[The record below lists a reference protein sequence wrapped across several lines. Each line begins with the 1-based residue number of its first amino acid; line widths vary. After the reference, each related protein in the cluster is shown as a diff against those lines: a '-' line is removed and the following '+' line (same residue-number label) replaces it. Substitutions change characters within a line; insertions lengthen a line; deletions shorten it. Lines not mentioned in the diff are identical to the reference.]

1 MKENFSYKL
10 RDIKSVKNEL
20 EKQIIRGIIEYARN
34 GTLPNNNP
42 NTYLKAYSII
52 QYLADLGD
60 SESNAIFN
68 YHNSIIQNFIEDS
81 YKILSKESS
90 EQLLDSFI
98 KQTEKINFVIYW
110 MNKIFTY
117 LDRFYTTAKSK
128 GSLSQNA
135 LRLYRD
141 YLFNLL
147 QYDIYIEVN
156 KLIKQDRNGNTES
169 RYTIKIILK
178 ILNDIDLICP
188 KIIKENNKISWIPD
202 NRSKEKYNY
211 CTDYGDRWYED
222 SFRDETIKYARDKG
236 KIDIHSMSAP
246 KYILSQLKY
255 LNEEKIRQKEYI
267 NSRYHSKIN
276 EINYKYLIGENAEEI
291 SKMDTGISFM
301 FNAKKYEE
309 LKNTYQ
315 LFKLYPPSL
324 KVIISSFQ
332 LYIIKRGEEIS
343 QNKEITK
350 DPKKFI
356 PQLISF
362 KKEMDN
368 LVLECFENH
377 PQFQDNENMAFSLFT
392 TKDIYFIQLSN
403 YIDFCMRKGFKGKT
417 QEEIE
422 NTLNNIIDLYKCLN
436 EKLAFKLEA
445 NKKMSDRLIKN
456 LSISINAEK
465 YFISKLC
472 QESGVIYVNNMTEM
486 INDLERNKKE
496 KDEYKLS
503 ESKGAPNGIKFNIQV
518 ISPSPWVINKKL
530 MEKIEMP
537 KFLSTSLKDFEQFY
551 LKRHYGQKLI
561 WCLGLS
567 KLDIQYLYLKNK
579 NISISTLPQF
589 LILLQL
595 EKYGTLTIK
604 QIAENLGCQIS
615 TIISDI
621 NGLVFNPSYNPQG
634 KAEKG
639 VIVGTFN
646 SQKIDFKET
655 DKISI
660 NKFFIVSSLKFST
673 IPLALKQSS
682 EEIRKNELEEA
693 KIHQLYR
700 DDILESTIT
709 RIMKS
714 RIGEIITHDWII
726 NKVLEEIDL
735 FTAKKQEIRDSIEK
749 LIKKNIIIKR
759 LDKDEIC
766 YEFIY

>member
-1 MKENFSYKL
+1 
-10 RDIKSVKNEL
+10 
-20 EKQIIRGIIEYARN
+20 
-34 GTLPNNNP
+34 
-42 NTYLKAYSII
+42 
-52 QYLADLGD
+52 
-60 SESNAIFN
+60 
-68 YHNSIIQNFIEDS
+68 
-81 YKILSKESS
+81 
-90 EQLLDSFI
+90 
-98 KQTEKINFVIYW
+98 
-110 MNKIFTY
+110 
-117 LDRFYTTAKSK
+117 
-128 GSLSQNA
+128 
-135 LRLYRD
+135 
-141 YLFNLL
+141 
-147 QYDIYIEVN
+147 
-156 KLIKQDRNGNTES
+156 
-169 RYTIKIILK
+169 
-178 ILNDIDLICP
+178 
-188 KIIKENNKISWIPD
+188 
-202 NRSKEKYNY
+202 
-211 CTDYGDRWYED
+211 
-222 SFRDETIKYARDKG
+222 
-236 KIDIHSMSAP
+236 
-246 KYILSQLKY
+246 
-255 LNEEKIRQKEYI
+255 
-267 NSRYHSKIN
+267 
-276 EINYKYLIGENAEEI
+276 
-291 SKMDTGISFM
+291 
-301 FNAKKYEE
+301 
-309 LKNTYQ
+309 
-315 LFKLYPPSL
+315 
-324 KVIISSFQ
+324 
-332 LYIIKRGEEIS
+332 
-343 QNKEITK
+343 
-350 DPKKFI
+350 
-356 PQLISF
+356 
-362 KKEMDN
+362 
-368 LVLECFENH
+368 
-377 PQFQDNENMAFSLFT
+377 
-392 TKDIYFIQLSN
+392 
-403 YIDFCMRKGFKGKT
+403 
-417 QEEIE
+417 
-422 NTLNNIIDLYKCLN
+422 
-436 EKLAFKLEA
+436 
-445 NKKMSDRLIKN
+445 MSDRLIKN

-530 MEKIEMP
+530 MKKIEMP

-621 NGLVFNPSYNPQG
+621 NGLVFNPSYNPQR

-646 SQKIDFKET
+646 SQKKYFKET

-693 KIHQLYR
+693 KINKLYR

-726 NKVLEEIDL
+726 NKILEEIDL
-735 FTAKKQEIRDSIEK
+735 FKAQPEEIKESIEK
-749 LIKKNIIIKR
+749 LIKKNIIKR
-759 LDKDEIC
+759 FDEDENC
-766 YEFIY
+766 YQFIY